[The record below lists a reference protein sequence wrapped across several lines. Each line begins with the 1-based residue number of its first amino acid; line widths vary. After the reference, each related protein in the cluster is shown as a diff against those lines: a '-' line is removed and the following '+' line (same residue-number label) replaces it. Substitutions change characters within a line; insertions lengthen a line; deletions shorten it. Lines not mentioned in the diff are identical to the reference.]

1 MNIIKYI
8 LRTDEFEVV
17 ILSLILPLVIFIY
30 ILIYIAK
37 LCIAHTC
44 VRVYRQ
50 RCECGST
57 ANALHID
64 SKHLEEQGTA
74 CVAANPGE
82 DVSTIKISI
91 EYCL

>member
-1 MNIIKYI
+1 M
-8 LRTDEFEVV
+8 
-17 ILSLILPLVIFIY
+17 LPLVIFIY
-30 ILIYIAK
+30 IFIYIAK

-44 VRVYRQ
+44 VRVYKQ
-50 RCECGST
+50 RYECGST

-74 CVAANPGE
+74 CVTANLGE

>member
-1 MNIIKYI
+1 M
-8 LRTDEFEVV
+8 
-17 ILSLILPLVIFIY
+17 SLILPLVIFIY
-30 ILIYIAK
+30 IFIYIAK

-50 RCECGST
+50 RYEYGST
-57 ANALHID
+57 TNALHID

-74 CVAANPGE
+74 CVTANLGE

>member
-1 MNIIKYI
+1 LNIIKYI

-74 CVAANPGE
+74 CVTANPGE
-82 DVSTIKISI
+82 DASAIEISI
-91 EYCL
+91 EYYL

>member
-82 DVSTIKISI
+82 DVSTIEISI
-91 EYCL
+91 EYDL

>member
-8 LRTDEFEVV
+8 LWTDEFEVV

-44 VRVYRQ
+44 VRAYRQ

-82 DVSTIKISI
+82 DASTIEISI

>member
-50 RCECGST
+50 RYERGST
-57 ANALHID
+57 ANALDID

-82 DVSTIKISI
+82 DASAIEISI
-91 EYCL
+91 EYYL

>member
-1 MNIIKYI
+1 M
-8 LRTDEFEVV
+8 
-17 ILSLILPLVIFIY
+17 
-30 ILIYIAK
+30 
-37 LCIAHTC
+37 C

-50 RCECGST
+50 RYECGST

-82 DVSTIKISI
+82 DASIIEIFI

>member
-37 LCIAHTC
+37 FCIAHTC

-50 RCECGST
+50 RYECGST

-64 SKHLEEQGTA
+64 SKNLEEQGTA

-82 DVSTIKISI
+82 DVSTIEISI
-91 EYCL
+91 EYDL

>member
-1 MNIIKYI
+1 M
-8 LRTDEFEVV
+8 DEFEVV

-74 CVAANPGE
+74 CVAANPSE
-82 DVSTIKISI
+82 DVSTIEISI
-91 EYCL
+91 EYDL

>member
-1 MNIIKYI
+1 M
-8 LRTDEFEVV
+8 DEFEVV

-50 RCECGST
+50 RYECGST

-64 SKHLEEQGTA
+64 SKYSEEQGTA
-74 CVAANPGE
+74 CVVANPGE
-82 DVSTIKISI
+82 DASTIEISI

>member
-1 MNIIKYI
+1 M
-8 LRTDEFEVV
+8 
-17 ILSLILPLVIFIY
+17 
-30 ILIYIAK
+30 
-37 LCIAHTC
+37 HTC

-50 RCECGST
+50 RYEYGST
-57 ANALHID
+57 ANTLHID

-74 CVAANPGE
+74 CVTANLGE

>member
-1 MNIIKYI
+1 M
-8 LRTDEFEVV
+8 
-17 ILSLILPLVIFIY
+17 LSLVIFIY
-30 ILIYIAK
+30 IFIYIAK

-50 RCECGST
+50 RYECGST
-57 ANALHID
+57 AKALHID
-64 SKHLEEQGTA
+64 LKHLEEQGTA

-82 DVSTIKISI
+82 DASTIEISI